1 MKKWIIFLLVS
12 LLLLSGCKTV
22 PSNPDT
28 QTVPSESVESNGVLS
43 SDTSRGV
50 GVLLN
55 YADETRIVFQGEF
68 GLFGYD
74 LEKREVTFAF
84 NLMHYL
90 GTANFQGAED
100 GAVVRV
106 SSDGSTVLVYRVD
119 DIDDIQKDAFLVDF
133 ATGAVQE
140 VVYAPLENSVSALD
154 FEDGS
159 LGQLIREGENG
170 AVGTVSDLRFERDGA
185 SWLIFENYQ
194 FA

>member
-1 MKKWIIFLLVS
+1 MKNWIIFLLVS
-12 LLLLSGCKTV
+12 LLLFSGCTTV
-22 PSNPDT
+22 PSNPET

-43 SDTSRGV
+43 SDTSIGV

-55 YADETRIVFQGEF
+55 YADETKIVFQGEF
-68 GLFGYD
+68 GMFGYD

-84 NLMHYL
+84 DLMHHL

-100 GAVVRV
+100 SAVVRV

-119 DIDDIQKDAFLVDF
+119 GLDNIQENAFLVDF
-133 ATGAVQE
+133 TTGAVQE

-159 LGQLIREGENG
+159 HGRLISEGENG
-170 AVGTVSDLRFERDGA
+170 AVGTVTDLRFERNGE
-185 SWLIFENYQ
+185 SWLIFENYP
-194 FA
+194 FE